1 MSDNLSETL
10 PKNVMRRSV
19 VQSIEDD
26 IRNCTTQL
34 ENRNP
39 NEAISDP
46 KAVYHRRRHLQER
59 LDLERPPDLSSSE
72 ADTLRKRNDDI
83 EASIAP
89 LAPSRDEMMKNPPGT
104 VGKNI
109 AFERAHKKE
118 ILEWKRNQ
126 AILNRDT
133 EDPDAANF
141 ERIRRVSDRSVN
153 YEDSQIGGEKSF
165 SVPTPTYMS
174 NYDQIDWA
182 NGDAAKALRAEVERT
197 ISEMGLSQT
206 IQYILPDGADV
217 PSPPQPTKPK
227 RKMSTEHRLAS
238 AERLKKARA
247 VKAAKDKERKAARE
261 SEVHRPGA
269 PDTQQEPAE

>member
-39 NEAISDP
+39 NEAVSDP

-59 LDLERPPDLSSSE
+59 LEIERPPDLSSSE
-72 ADTLRKRNDDI
+72 SDTLRKRNADI

-109 AFERAHKKE
+109 AFERAHKQK

-126 AILNRDT
+126 VILNRDS

-174 NYDQIDWA
+174 NYDHIDWA
-182 NGDAAKALRAEVERT
+182 NGDAAKALRAEVEKT

-217 PSPPQPTKPK
+217 PSPPKPTKPK
-227 RKMSTEHRLAS
+227 RKMSSEHRVA
-238 AERLKKARA
+238 AAHRLKKARA
-247 VKAAKDKERKAARE
+247 VKAANDKVRRDSRE
-261 SEVHRPGA
+261 SEIHRPDEA
-269 PDTQQEPAE
+269 ATKQELSE